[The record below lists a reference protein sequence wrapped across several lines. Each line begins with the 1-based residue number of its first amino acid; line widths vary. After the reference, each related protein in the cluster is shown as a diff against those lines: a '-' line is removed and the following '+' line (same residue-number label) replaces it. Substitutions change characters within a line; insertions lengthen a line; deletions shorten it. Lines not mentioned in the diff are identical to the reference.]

1 MEFTAS
7 TDKTKPKVSAR
18 VPTSGAT
25 GASRTA
31 SIKVTFNEAMRASTL
46 TTTRVRLRDST
57 TGAILAAVVTYDAGK
72 HRATLNPASKLA
84 AKRTYRVLLSSSI
97 RDKAG
102 NALTA
107 TGWNFK
113 TGS

>member
-1 MEFTAS
+1 M
-7 TDKTKPKVSAR
+7 
-18 VPTSGAT
+18 
-25 GASRTA
+25 
-31 SIKVTFNEAMRASTL
+31 
-46 TTTRVRLRDST
+46 RLRDST
-57 TGAILAAVVTYDAGK
+57 TGAILTAVVTYDAGK